1 MNILHTISFYLFAG
15 LAIFAGL
22 IVVNGKNLFHNVIAL
37 ALFFLTVGGL
47 YFHLNAYFIA
57 LAQILVYVGGVIVLI
72 LFGIMLTPDI
82 AEPREKQTNEQ
93 QGIAL
98 FTASSLCGL
107 LIFILIPT
115 VLTWEKTS
123 PKLIEFVVLSR
134 LLFSDY
140 VLVINIIALIFLIAI
155 LGAFIL
161 AGPGTPEEEKEK
173 S

>member
-1 MNILHTISFYLFAG
+1 MAGIIHTISFYLFAG

-22 IVVNGKNLFHNVIAL
+22 IVVNGKNLFRNVIAL

-47 YFHLNAYFIA
+47 YFHLNAYFVA
-57 LAQILVYVGGVIVLI
+57 LAQILVYVGGVIVLV

-98 FTASSLCGL
+98 FTALSLCGL

-115 VLTWEKTS
+115 VLVWEKTS
-123 PKLIEFVVLSR
+123 PKLTEFIVLSR

-140 VLVINIIALIFLIAI
+140 ILVINMTALIFLIVV

-161 AGPGTPEEEKEK
+161 AGPSASSEEEK